1 MPSTMKA
8 PLPVRVTEFVVAP
21 EPVVVSDAS
30 QITVDVAGSP
40 LDCPIDRPLS
50 YVSAATDVS
59 GSRVS
64 TMQNISM
71 SANTLF
77 ATFLSDIAYSLDSFI
92 GYGIKRVH
100 GIELSPLETV
110 YGSV

>member
-1 MPSTMKA
+1 
-8 PLPVRVTEFVVAP
+8 
-21 EPVVVSDAS
+21 
-30 QITVDVAGSP
+30 
-40 LDCPIDRPLS
+40 
-50 YVSAATDVS
+50 
-59 GSRVS
+59 
-64 TMQNISM
+64 MQNISM

-77 ATFLSDIAYSLDSFI
+77 ATFLYDIAYSLDSFI